1 MPSYPS
7 DRIEKLLTAA
17 GQSPDFAI
25 RLLAELP
32 APERAEALRRWSAPR
47 TEARV
52 EARPG
57 LKKCGPLAAAS
68 SDGLGAQLQAFA
80 RTIGRVR

>member
-7 DRIEKLLTAA
+7 DRIMKLLTAA
-17 GQSPDFAI
+17 GQSPDFAV

-32 APERAEALRRWSAPR
+32 APERAEALRYWSAPR
-47 TEARV
+47 TEVRA
-52 EARPG
+52 EAKPG
-57 LKKCGPLAAAS
+57 LKKCGPLAS
-68 SDGLGAQLQAFA
+68 SNGLGAQLQAFS